1 MLQISMP
8 FPEGGL
14 GYDYCLD
21 DGGVSKTGE
30 EEDEE
35 EMKKSKGSYLKG
47 FYLNICATTHSS
59 QN

>member
-1 MLQISMP
+1 MA

-14 GYDYCLD
+14 VYDYCLD

-35 EMKKSKGSYLKG
+35 QWRS
-47 FYLNICATTHSS
+47 
-59 QN
+59 